1 MTLSCRC
8 NIQTSQSLACELS
21 HQAFIH
27 IYNVINVDTKK
38 ATQIKNELTMHEQAP
53 CNNQFG
59 HDIWGVLKFS
69 HALSHALRCTKL
81 YCPQRFPWGKIY
93 NFLNFQILAMAY
105 CLVPSILHSQSFCK
119 SDWEYTWV
127 MTLHVLAHIFPTL
140 GFFWHFLQWAVSNET
155 NQLSASY
162 NGACILHIFSLL

>member
-1 MTLSCRC
+1 MLISALR
-8 NIQTSQSLACELS
+8 LAT
-21 HQAFIH
+21 
-27 IYNVINVDTKK
+27 TKVYV
-38 ATQIKNELTMHEQAP
+38 
-53 CNNQFG
+53 
-59 HDIWGVLKFS
+59 WGFLKFS

-81 YCPQRFPWGKIY
+81 YGPQRFPWGKIN

-140 GFFWHFLQWAVSNET
+140 GFFWHFLQWAVSHET
-155 NQLSASY
+155 NQLPASY
-162 NGACILHIFSLL
+162 NGACILHIFFLIIDVFCSIRVPAD